1 MKLWLVVDQGL
12 IKGKG
17 KDKVGKFV
25 INGGLMN
32 TVGSGKPDNFDFVK

>member
-1 MKLWLVVDQGL
+1 MELMLVVDQGL

-17 KDKVGKFV
+17 KDNVGKFE

-32 TVGSGKPDNFDFVK
+32 TVGSG